1 MNRMCLPLA
10 LASIL
15 LAQHDGVHN
24 PHQTAADIEAG
35 GRIFRSHCAEC
46 HGLRGE
52 GGRGPDL
59 TQGAFRRGSSD
70 AALRRTISEGVP
82 GTEMPGIYFSDHQVW
97 QIVAFVRALSS
108 RPRIVNLA
116 GSAAEGEKLFRKQGC
131 GKCHM
136 VRGEGGR
143 LGPDLSHIGSAR
155 TAAHL
160 RESIVNPQREVLPAY
175 WQARAVQK
183 DGNTVS
189 GILLNE
195 DHVSIQILDSSE
207 NLRSLLKRD
216 LANVSIDKTS
226 LMPPYAAALTA
237 RQLDD
242 VVAYLAS
249 LREAEEVSQ

>member
-15 LAQHDGVHN
+15 LAQHDDVHN

-59 TQGAFRRGSSD
+59 TQGAFRRGSSE
-70 AALRRTISEGVP
+70 AAPRRPISEGVP

-116 GSAAEGEKLFRKQGC
+116 GSAAEGEKLF
-131 GKCHM
+131 
-136 VRGEGGR
+136 
-143 LGPDLSHIGSAR
+143 
-155 TAAHL
+155 
-160 RESIVNPQREVLPAY
+160 
-175 WQARAVQK
+175 
-183 DGNTVS
+183 
-189 GILLNE
+189 
-195 DHVSIQILDSSE
+195 
-207 NLRSLLKRD
+207 
-216 LANVSIDKTS
+216 
-226 LMPPYAAALTA
+226 
-237 RQLDD
+237 
-242 VVAYLAS
+242 
-249 LREAEEVSQ
+249 